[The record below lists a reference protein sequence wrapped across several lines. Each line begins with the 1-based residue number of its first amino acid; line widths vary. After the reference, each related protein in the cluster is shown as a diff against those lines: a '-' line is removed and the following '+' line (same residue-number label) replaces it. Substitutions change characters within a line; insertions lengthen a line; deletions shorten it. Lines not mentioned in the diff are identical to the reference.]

1 MSGVRVDRHGSIG
14 RLVLARREKRN
25 AIDRAAADALFTG
38 LQNLESD
45 NQVRIVHVTSEGEDF
60 SVGTDLEALN
70 RLINEPSDVQREDA
84 EALGRVYLAA
94 RALMKPVVC
103 SVRGRA
109 LGTGAGLALAC
120 DLTLAHQDAEFGF
133 PEVRIGFVPAIVM
146 TMLRRTLGEKRAAD
160 LVLTGRV
167 INAEEA
173 GAIGLVSRV
182 LPAASFDADVDAVL
196 AGLSG
201 SSATSLALTKWLLYK
216 LDALSFEDGV
226 AAGIVT
232 DVEARATEDFR
243 GALRR
248 RMGGDSVA
256 GAE

>member
-1 MSGVRVDRHGSIG
+1 MTSVRIERHSFIG
-14 RLVLARREKRN
+14 RVVLARRERRN
-25 AIDRAAADALFTG
+25 AIDRQAAEALFAG
-38 LQNLESD
+38 LQDLESD
-45 NQVRIVHVTSEGEDF
+45 NQIRIVHLTSEGEDF
-60 SVGTDLEALN
+60 SVGTDLDAMH
-70 RLINEPSDVQREDA
+70 RLLNEPNDVQRQDA

-109 LGTGAGLALAC
+109 LGVGAGLALAC
-120 DLTLAHQDAEFGF
+120 DVTLAHQDAEFGF
-133 PEVRIGFVPAIVM
+133 PEVRGGFVPAIVM
-146 TMLRRTLGEKRAAD
+146 TMLRRTVGEKRAAD

-196 AGLSG
+196 AGLAG

-216 LDALSFEDGV
+216 LDALSFEDGI

-243 GALRR
+243 AAMRR
-248 RMGGDSVA
+248 RTIGDKPPGTV
-256 GAE
+256 

>member
-1 MSGVRVDRHGSIG
+1 MNGLRIERDGVIG
-14 RLVLARREKRN
+14 RVLLARAERQN
-25 AIDRAAADALFTG
+25 AIDRQTAEGLFSALQT
-38 LQNLESD
+38 LESD
-45 NQVRIVHVTSEGEDF
+45 HSVRVVHLTGEGEDF
-60 SVGTDLEALN
+60 STGMDVEAMGRMLD
-70 RLINEPSDVQREDA
+70 EPSETQRQDA

-109 LGTGAGLALAC
+109 LGAGAGLALAC

-133 PEVRIGFVPAIVM
+133 PEVRIGFVPAMVM
-146 TMLRRTLGEKRAAD
+146 TMLRRTIGEKRAAD
-160 LVLTGRV
+160 LVLSGRV

-196 AGLSG
+196 SGLSR
-201 SSATSLALTKWLLYK
+201 SSATALALTKWLLYK
-216 LDALSFEDGV
+216 LDTLSFEDGI

-232 DVEARATEDFR
+232 NVEARSTEDFR
-243 GALRR
+243 AAVRR
-248 RMGGDSVA
+248 RLNGGGD
-256 GAE
+256 G

>member
-1 MSGVRVDRHGSIG
+1 VSNLRVERHGVIG
-14 RLVLARREKRN
+14 RVTLARRAKQN
-25 AIDRAAADALFTG
+25 AIDREMAEELFAA
-38 LQNLESD
+38 LQNLERD
-45 NQVRIVHVTSEGEDF
+45 NQVRVVHLTGDGDDF
-60 SVGTDLEALN
+60 SVGTDLEALQ
-70 RLINEPSDVQREDA
+70 RLINEPGDAQRQDA

-94 RALMKPVVC
+94 RALMRPVVC
-103 SVRGRA
+103 SIRGRA
-109 LGTGAGLALAC
+109 LGTGAGLCLAC
-120 DLTLAHQDAEFGF
+120 DLSLAHQDAEFGF
-133 PEVRIGFVPAIVM
+133 PEVRMGFVPAIVM

-160 LVLTGRV
+160 LVLSGRV

-216 LDALSFEDGV
+216 LDALSFEDGI

-232 DVEARATEDFR
+232 DVEARATDDFR
-243 GALRR
+243 AALKRR
-248 RMGGDSVA
+248 LGGGSVA
-256 GAE
+256 DA

>member
-1 MSGVRVDRHGSIG
+1 MSDLRVERRGVVGRITLARPEKGNAVDRA
-14 RLVLARREKRN
+14 LA
-25 AIDRAAADALFTG
+25 DLLFAG
-38 LQNLESD
+38 LQTLETD
-45 NQVRIVHVTSEGEDF
+45 NQVRVVHLTGDGDDFCVGSDLDAVNRMVSEPAE
-60 SVGTDLEALN
+60 T
-70 RLINEPSDVQREDA
+70 QRHDA
-84 EALGRVYLAA
+84 ESLGRVYLAI

-109 LGTGAGLALAC
+109 LGAGAGLALAS

-133 PEVRIGFVPAIVM
+133 PEVRMGFVPAIVM
-146 TMLRRTLGEKRAAD
+146 PMLRRTMGEKRATD

-173 GAIGLVSRV
+173 GMIGLVSRV
-182 LPAASFDADVDAVL
+182 LPAASFDADVEAVL

-216 LDALSFEDGV
+216 LDAMSFEDGI

-243 GALRR
+243 AALRR
-248 RMGGDSVA
+248 RAGGVADS
-256 GAE
+256 